1 MLSTASDHGFK
12 PSSGDHPNLRTT
24 SNHHALYGPQ
34 VRTRQVYE
42 CLSSRILRNLT
53 YKPQIQKERQEIY
66 YAPNKAVPFE
76 VCGPDKGRGSHWR
89 RISMPIKSRSS
100 VAHRIRI
107 PSAVLGTKI
116 PGRPDFVLDQGGL
129 DTFID

>member
-24 SNHHALYGPQ
+24 SNHHASYGPQ
-34 VRTRQVYE
+34 VCTQQVGE

-53 YKPQIQKERQEIY
+53 SKPQTQKERQEIY
-66 YAPNKAVPFE
+66 YAPNKAIPFE
-76 VCGPDKGRGSHWR
+76 ACGTDKGRGSYWR

-100 VAHRIRI
+100 VAHRIWI
-107 PSAVLGTKI
+107 PLVVL
-116 PGRPDFVLDQGGL
+116 RPF
-129 DTFID
+129 